1 MRSKKREFPPRVLI
15 ADIAHPR
22 RNEVILEMAD
32 EEADWGDVPT
42 AFYVLAEG
50 LRPPESE

>member
-1 MRSKKREFPPRVLI
+1 MSRKKREFPPRILV

-22 RNEVILEMAD
+22 RNEVILEM
-32 EEADWGDVPT
+32 DWGDVPT